1 MSYTDEVAKRRTFAI
16 ISHPDSGKT
25 TLTEKLLLYGGVV
38 NTAGSVSA
46 KKNQRSTSSDWMEL
60 ERQRGISVSSTV
72 LNFDYNGYKV
82 NLLDTPGHKDFSE
95 DTYRTLMAADSVIML
110 IDNAKGVETQTRKL
124 FEVCR
129 RRGIPLVTFINKMD
143 RFGREP
149 LELID
154 ELEDI
159 FGIPTYPCNWPIGS
173 GVNFQGVY
181 DRREKE
187 LHLFQRTQHGS
198 YKAPLKVTD
207 IHDESLKEIIPPH
220 EYEQFLEELEI
231 LDGAG
236 HAYDYDAYRRGEQN
250 PVFFG
255 SAVTNFGISQFL
267 HHFLPMA
274 PAPSARETQ
283 DKDLIQP
290 DDKNFTG
297 YIFKI
302 QANMDPKHRDCVA
315 FLRVCSGRF
324 ERDMS
329 VKHVRTGKT
338 VRLTHSYKIVGQD
351 RETVDDGYAG
361 DIVGF
366 SSNKGLFAIGDTV
379 SDGPDAE
386 YVAIPP
392 FPPEVF
398 AKLRNKD
405 TAKYKQYTKG
415 LEQLSLEGAIQII
428 NLKDSFDQS
437 TTVLAA
443 VGQLQFEVAQYRL
456 ESEYGVA
463 TVMDPMP
470 ELTHARWISGKPEDL
485 DELRGVNVQSATDS
499 QGRLMALFKGEWAME
514 YTIKQYPKIGFHTS
528 PLHMVNA

>member
-1 MSYTDEVAKRRTFAI
+1 MSYTEEVKKRRTFAI

-25 TLTEKLLLYGGVV
+25 TLTEKLLLYGSVV
-38 NTAGSVSA
+38 NLAGAVSA
-46 KKNQRSTSSDWMEL
+46 KKNQRSTASDWMEL

-72 LNFDYNGYKV
+72 LNFDYNGFKV

-143 RFGREP
+143 RPGIGP

-154 ELEDI
+154 ELEET
-159 FGIPTYPCNWPIGS
+159 FGLPTYPFNWPVGS
-173 GVNFQGVY
+173 GVNFKGVY
-181 DRREKE
+181 DRQSKE
-187 LHLFQRTQHGS
+187 LHLFKRTEHGS
-198 YKAPLKVTD
+198 YKAPLQVTN
-207 IHDESLKEIIPPH
+207 IHDESLKNIIPPD
-220 EYEQFLEELEI
+220 EYEEFLEEI
-231 LDGAG
+231 DMLDGAG
-236 HAYDYDAYRRGEQN
+236 YSYDYDAYRKGELN

-255 SAVTNFGISQFL
+255 SAVTNFGIEQFL

-274 PAPSARETQ
+274 PAPSPRETQ
-283 DKDLIQP
+283 SKEPVEP
-290 DDKNFTG
+290 DNKSFTG

-302 QANMDPKHRDCVA
+302 QANMDPRHRDCVA

-324 ERDMS
+324 SRDMS

-338 VRLTHSYKIVGQD
+338 VRLTHSYKVVGQD
-351 RETVDDGYAG
+351 RETVDEGFAG

-366 SSNKGLFAIGDTV
+366 SSNKGLFSIGDTV
-379 SDGPDAE
+379 SDGPNIE

-398 AKLRNKD
+398 ATLHNKD

-415 LEQLSLEGAIQII
+415 LEQLALEGAIQILT
-428 NLKDSFDQS
+428 LKDSFD
-437 TTVLAA
+437 TKTAILAA
-443 VGQLQFEVAQYRL
+443 VGQLQFEVAQHRL
-456 ESEYGVA
+456 ELEYGVK
-463 TVMDPMP
+463 TVMEYLP
-470 ELTHARWISGKPEDL
+470 ELSHARWVTGPPEAIN
-485 DELRGVNVQSATDS
+485 ELRGINVQMAIDS
-499 QGRLMALFKGEWAME
+499 QGKLMALFKGEWAMN
-514 YTIKQYPKIGFHTS
+514 YTMEKHPNIHFHIAPT
-528 PLHMVNA
+528 NE